1 VSVWVPRTLLGIGAA
16 ALVAAI
22 VSIAVGEAGP
32 GSSREIGGINDV
44 QRIYGGIEQEGA
56 YVGPGD
62 SELTVT
68 FFNDIQCTVCA
79 EYQIETID
87 PLVEEYA
94 REGDARL
101 EYRHFS
107 LAPNDTTLA
116 AIASEAAAEQG
127 RQWQYLDLFARNQ
140 ELAGGDVDEELLR
153 EIAEAVPEL
162 DVDAW
167 DDAFADPAA
176 EDAVREDAM
185 LAAELEL
192 PAEPAA
198 VVSGPG
204 GQRELIETPTRTEIE
219 SAIAAVS
226 IERP

>member
-1 VSVWVPRTLLGIGAA
+1 MPRVLLAVGAVAVIA
-16 ALVAAI
+16 AL
-22 VSIAVGEAGP
+22 VSIAVGEGGP
-32 GSSREIGGINDV
+32 GSSQEIGGINEI
-44 QRIYGGIEQEGA
+44 QRIYGGLEQEDAHLGH
-56 YVGPGD
+56 GD
-62 SELTVT
+62 AELTVT
-68 FFNDIQCTVCA
+68 FFNDIQCTDCA
-79 EYQIETID
+79 DYQLETID

-94 REGDARL
+94 RPGEARL

-116 AIASEAAAEQG
+116 AIAAEAAGEQG

-140 ELAGGDVDEELLR
+140 ELAAGGVDEELLR
-153 EIAEAVPEL
+153 QIAEVVPEL

-167 DDAFADPAA
+167 DEDFADPAT

-192 PAEPAA
+192 PAEPAV

-204 GQRELIETPTRTEIE
+204 GQRELIESPSRSEIE
-219 SAIAAVS
+219 TAIAAVS
-226 IERP
+226 